1 MGYRRKEGG
10 RKDRERGGGKEKRR
24 RKGNTLIHFITLTI

>member
-10 RKDRERGGGKEKRR
+10 RKDRERGGGKKREREEKE
-24 RKGNTLIHFITLTI
+24 TL